1 MTSVDDILKAPRLHK
16 SFRERAKEAAALKE
30 QERKAQIEKDCD
42 NLEADVEAW
51 LAKLNLTAEELW
63 QIKLERGLWGN
74 YHGMLTWNIE
84 GLPFR
89 AYYSQF
95 PDGRTELIIDVSTAP
110 GIFRQVEDL
119 ADVGAAL

>member
-30 QERKAQIEKDCD
+30 QERWAQIEKDCD
-42 NLEADVEAW
+42 NLEADVEGW
-51 LAKLNLTAEELW
+51 LVSLNLTSEELW
-63 QIKLERGLWGN
+63 RIKLVRGLWGN
-74 YHGMLTWNIE
+74 YHGMLTWTIDD
-84 GLPFR
+84 LPFR
-89 AYYSQF
+89 AFYSQF

-110 GIFRQVEDL
+110 GVFRQVKDL